1 MPVRLAIA
9 GAGGRMG
16 RALVEAAGNVPG
28 VQVGALL
35 EHSASPLLGQDGIVV
50 GPAAAGVTIRDNVD
64 AAIAGCAVFID
75 FTRPEGTLHHLNAC
89 RAAKVNMV
97 IGTTG
102 FDDAGKRAI
111 SAAAQ
116 DIAIVFAANM
126 SIGVNVATELV
137 ERASRALH
145 ADYDIEVLEAHH
157 NKKVDAPSGT
167 ALMLGEAAARGI
179 GKPLADLAVHDRHG
193 VTGERAKGAIGFAS
207 LRAGDIVG
215 DHTVF
220 FAGQGERIEIRH
232 VATSRSNFANGAM
245 AAARFLAGKRTGLFD
260 MRDVLGLRG

>member
-1 MPVRLAIA
+1 
-9 GAGGRMG
+9 MG
-16 RALVEAAGNVPG
+16 RALVDAAGATSG

-35 EHSASPLLGQDGIVV
+35 EHAGSALVGRDGAEI
-50 GPAAAGVTIRDNVD
+50 GKAATGIAIRSDVA
-64 AAIAGCAVFID
+64 AAIAGCQVFID
-75 FTRPEGTLHHLNAC
+75 FTRPEGTLAHLAAC

-102 FDDAGKRAI
+102 IDEAGKRAI
-111 SAAAQ
+111 AQAAS

-179 GKPLADLAVHDRHG
+179 GKPLNDLAVFDRHG
-193 VTGERAKGAIGFAS
+193 VTGERTRGSIGFAS

-220 FAGQGERIEIRH
+220 FAGTGERIEIRH

-245 AAARFLAGKRTGLFD
+245 AAAKFLASKPSGLFD